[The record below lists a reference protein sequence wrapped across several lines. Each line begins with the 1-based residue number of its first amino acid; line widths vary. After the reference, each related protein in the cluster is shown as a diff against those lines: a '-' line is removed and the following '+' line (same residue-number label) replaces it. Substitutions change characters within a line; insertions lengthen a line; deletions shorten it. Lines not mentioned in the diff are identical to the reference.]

1 MASGVD
7 GKSMGWRLVV
17 ALTALAVVAVGVSL
31 ALMALSPVGGPAAA
45 MSNRRSVLQPW
56 AACASAVRHQL
67 AGIER
72 VDVVAGPARA
82 RWEASGAGV
91 DLSGRATGSEMRPRG
106 FSCHAIRLGTNWQ
119 VERLIFTER

>member
-1 MASGVD
+1 
-7 GKSMGWRLVV
+7 MGWRLVMGL
-17 ALTALAVVAVGVSL
+17 AALAVVAVGVSV
-31 ALMALSPVGGPAAA
+31 ALLALSPVAAPSA
-45 MSNRRSVLQPW
+45 SASNRPSVLQPW
-56 AACASAVRHQL
+56 AACARAVRHQL

-91 DLSGRATGSEMRPRG
+91 DLSGRATGSEMRSRG
-106 FSCHAIRLGTNWQ
+106 FSCHAIRLGTSWQ